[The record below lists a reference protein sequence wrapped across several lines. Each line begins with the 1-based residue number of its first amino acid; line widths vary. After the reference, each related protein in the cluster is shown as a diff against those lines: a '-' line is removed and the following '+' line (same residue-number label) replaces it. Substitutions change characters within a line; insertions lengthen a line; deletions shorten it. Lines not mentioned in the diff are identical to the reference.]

1 MFSFINFATVIVFL
15 VTMFDDSTQ
24 LVTVPRSS
32 PDPIAELCRALVV
45 LKRERY
51 HIREVFKLSS
61 DGHTEKVYWYGRSQY
76 IEALNAPHHINEN
89 VSCYTDYASG
99 MRQRTPCK
107 LDYDTHRVFDIVAPC
122 NDEEDDVVV
131 KRSIL
136 LPPENDGTVREV
148 RIFDLDERDEYG
160 ELPDPKTIEGLY
172 RGYKDRDMY
181 WTCADEKVIEPA
193 DAVHYVRQRALAQY
207 LTDSGHAGL
216 LMEDDFEP
224 LEEPLKRTTDWLASK
239 DESRFEELYTAYAAG
254 LYAAQ
259 TKRCTNLSRAKSFV
273 QDWVNHDCPPLYRCT
288 TNQKNVSINGF
299 GITLPVFSN
308 VLVDTYACKFQL
320 DDTLTDKEIDALLK
334 HLNPKG
340 AVAESLNFAKKANEL
355 GQDGLWKLREEVK
368 DICKAINDLLNEPV
382 TRDAI
387 LKAQTEHQRDAMPMM
402 DCGWLN
408 WFPLEGTEFAEKF
421 NTVRSTGNGPYFLDI
436 DMPIID
442 QSVNVQSYG
451 GDVVRDLVSKRLGID
466 IYYVRH
472 LD

>member
-51 HIREVFKLSS
+51 HIREVFKLSG
-61 DGHTEKVYWYGRSQY
+61 DGHTEKVYLYGRSQY

-148 RIFDLDERDEYG
+148 RIFDLDERDECG

-172 RGYKDRDMY
+172 RY
-181 WTCADEKVIEPA
+181 
-193 DAVHYVRQRALAQY
+193 
-207 LTDSGHAGL
+207 
-216 LMEDDFEP
+216 
-224 LEEPLKRTTDWLASK
+224 
-239 DESRFEELYTAYAAG
+239 
-254 LYAAQ
+254 
-259 TKRCTNLSRAKSFV
+259 
-273 QDWVNHDCPPLYRCT
+273 T
-288 TNQKNVSINGF
+288 TNRKNVIINGF

-308 VLVDTYACKFQL
+308 VLVDTYDCKFQL
-320 DDTLTDKEIDALLK
+320 DDTLTEKEINALLK

-340 AVAESLNFAKKANEL
+340 AVAEHLNFAKKANEM
-355 GQDGLWKLREEVK
+355 GQDALRKLREEVK
-368 DICKAINDLLNEPV
+368 DTCKAINDLLHEPA

>member
-148 RIFDLDERDEYG
+148 RIFDLDERDECG

-224 LEEPLKRTTDWLASK
+224 LEEPLKRTTDWLASNGDMEALASLPTEVYTPPFLHQEQYDDIEEFLDDVSDWLS
-239 DESRFEELYTAYAAG
+239 DEYGWCHFGFETETDDG
-254 LYAAQ
+254 
-259 TKRCTNLSRAKSFV
+259 
-273 QDWVNHDCPPLYRCT
+273 
-288 TNQKNVSINGF
+288 
-299 GITLPVFSN
+299 GIIKCDTLP
-308 VLVDTYACKFQL
+308 
-320 DDTLTDKEIDALLK
+320 E
-334 HLNPKG
+334 
-340 AVAESLNFAKKANEL
+340 
-355 GQDGLWKLREEVK
+355 
-368 DICKAINDLLNEPV
+368 
-382 TRDAI
+382 
-387 LKAQTEHQRDAMPMM
+387 
-402 DCGWLN
+402 
-408 WFPLEGTEFAEKF
+408 
-421 NTVRSTGNGPYFLDI
+421 
-436 DMPIID
+436 
-442 QSVNVQSYG
+442 
-451 GDVVRDLVSKRLGID
+451 
-466 IYYVRH
+466 
-472 LD
+472 

>member
-148 RIFDLDERDEYG
+148 RI
-160 ELPDPKTIEGLY
+160 
-172 RGYKDRDMY
+172 
-181 WTCADEKVIEPA
+181 
-193 DAVHYVRQRALAQY
+193 
-207 LTDSGHAGL
+207 
-216 LMEDDFEP
+216 
-224 LEEPLKRTTDWLASK
+224 
-239 DESRFEELYTAYAAG
+239 
-254 LYAAQ
+254 
-259 TKRCTNLSRAKSFV
+259 N
-273 QDWVNHDCPPLYRCT
+273 
-288 TNQKNVSINGF
+288 
-299 GITLPVFSN
+299 
-308 VLVDTYACKFQL
+308 
-320 DDTLTDKEIDALLK
+320 ALLK

-340 AVAESLNFAKKANEL
+340 AVAEHLNFAKKANEM
-355 GQDGLWKLREEVK
+355 GQDALWKLREEVK
-368 DICKAINDLLNEPV
+368 DTCKAINDLLHEPA

>member
-89 VSCYTDYASG
+89 VSCYTDYMSG

-131 KRSIL
+131 KRS
-136 LPPENDGTVREV
+136 
-148 RIFDLDERDEYG
+148 
-160 ELPDPKTIEGLY
+160 
-172 RGYKDRDMY
+172 M
-181 WTCADEKVIEPA
+181 
-193 DAVHYVRQRALAQY
+193 
-207 LTDSGHAGL
+207 
-216 LMEDDFEP
+216 
-224 LEEPLKRTTDWLASK
+224 
-239 DESRFEELYTAYAAG
+239 
-254 LYAAQ
+254 
-259 TKRCTNLSRAKSFV
+259 
-273 QDWVNHDCPPLYRCT
+273 QDWVNYDCPPLYRYT
-288 TNQKNVSINGF
+288 TNQKNVIINGF

-308 VLVDTYACKFQL
+308 VLVDTYDCKFQL
-320 DDTLTDKEIDALLK
+320 DDTLTEKEINALLK

-340 AVAESLNFAKKANEL
+340 AVAEHLNFAKKANEM
-355 GQDGLWKLREEVK
+355 GQDALWKLREEVK
-368 DICKAINDLLNEPV
+368 DTCKAINDLLHEPA

>member
-76 IEALNAPHHINEN
+76 IEALNAP
-89 VSCYTDYASG
+89 
-99 MRQRTPCK
+99 
-107 LDYDTHRVFDIVAPC
+107 
-122 NDEEDDVVV
+122 
-131 KRSIL
+131 
-136 LPPENDGTVREV
+136 
-148 RIFDLDERDEYG
+148 
-160 ELPDPKTIEGLY
+160 
-172 RGYKDRDMY
+172 
-181 WTCADEKVIEPA
+181 
-193 DAVHYVRQRALAQY
+193 
-207 LTDSGHAGL
+207 
-216 LMEDDFEP
+216 
-224 LEEPLKRTTDWLASK
+224 
-239 DESRFEELYTAYAAG
+239 
-254 LYAAQ
+254 
-259 TKRCTNLSRAKSFV
+259 
-273 QDWVNHDCPPLYRCT
+273 
-288 TNQKNVSINGF
+288 
-299 GITLPVFSN
+299 
-308 VLVDTYACKFQL
+308 
-320 DDTLTDKEIDALLK
+320 
-334 HLNPKG
+334 
-340 AVAESLNFAKKANEL
+340 
-355 GQDGLWKLREEVK
+355 KLREEVK
-368 DICKAINDLLNEPV
+368 DTCKAINDLLHEPA

-421 NTVRSTGNGPYFLDI
+421 NTVRSTGSGPYFLDI

>member
-148 RIFDLDERDEYG
+148 RIFDLDERDECG
-160 ELPDPKTIEGLY
+160 ELPDPKTIEGLS
-172 RGYKDRDMY
+172 RVQGPRHVLDM
-181 WTCADEKVIEPA
+181 
-193 DAVHYVRQRALAQY
+193 R
-207 LTDSGHAGL
+207 
-216 LMEDDFEP
+216 
-224 LEEPLKRTTDWLASK
+224 
-239 DESRFEELYTAYAAG
+239 
-254 LYAAQ
+254 
-259 TKRCTNLSRAKSFV
+259 
-273 QDWVNHDCPPLYRCT
+273 
-288 TNQKNVSINGF
+288 
-299 GITLPVFSN
+299 
-308 VLVDTYACKFQL
+308 
-320 DDTLTDKEIDALLK
+320 
-334 HLNPKG
+334 
-340 AVAESLNFAKKANEL
+340 
-355 GQDGLWKLREEVK
+355 
-368 DICKAINDLLNEPV
+368 
-382 TRDAI
+382 
-387 LKAQTEHQRDAMPMM
+387 
-402 DCGWLN
+402 
-408 WFPLEGTEFAEKF
+408 
-421 NTVRSTGNGPYFLDI
+421 
-436 DMPIID
+436 
-442 QSVNVQSYG
+442 
-451 GDVVRDLVSKRLGID
+451 
-466 IYYVRH
+466 
-472 LD
+472 

>member
-148 RIFDLDERDEYG
+148 RMPHRRSSFRTRITTLRRCDL
-160 ELPDPKTIEGLY
+160 
-172 RGYKDRDMY
+172 
-181 WTCADEKVIEPA
+181 C
-193 DAVHYVRQRALAQY
+193 
-207 LTDSGHAGL
+207 
-216 LMEDDFEP
+216 
-224 LEEPLKRTTDWLASK
+224 
-239 DESRFEELYTAYAAG
+239 
-254 LYAAQ
+254 
-259 TKRCTNLSRAKSFV
+259 
-273 QDWVNHDCPPLYRCT
+273 
-288 TNQKNVSINGF
+288 
-299 GITLPVFSN
+299 
-308 VLVDTYACKFQL
+308 
-320 DDTLTDKEIDALLK
+320 
-334 HLNPKG
+334 
-340 AVAESLNFAKKANEL
+340 
-355 GQDGLWKLREEVK
+355 
-368 DICKAINDLLNEPV
+368 
-382 TRDAI
+382 
-387 LKAQTEHQRDAMPMM
+387 
-402 DCGWLN
+402 
-408 WFPLEGTEFAEKF
+408 
-421 NTVRSTGNGPYFLDI
+421 
-436 DMPIID
+436 
-442 QSVNVQSYG
+442 
-451 GDVVRDLVSKRLGID
+451 
-466 IYYVRH
+466 
-472 LD
+472 

>member
-148 RIFDLDERDEYG
+148 RIFDLDERDECG

-181 WTCADEKVIEPA
+181 WTCADEKV
-193 DAVHYVRQRALAQY
+193 
-207 LTDSGHAGL
+207 
-216 LMEDDFEP
+216 
-224 LEEPLKRTTDWLASK
+224 
-239 DESRFEELYTAYAAG
+239 
-254 LYAAQ
+254 
-259 TKRCTNLSRAKSFV
+259 V
-273 QDWVNHDCPPLYRCT
+273 QDWVNYDCPTLYRYT
-288 TNQKNVSINGF
+288 TNQKNVIINGF

-308 VLVDTYACKFQL
+308 VLVDTYDCKFQL
-320 DDTLTDKEIDALLK
+320 DDTLTEKEINALLK

-340 AVAESLNFAKKANEL
+340 AVAEHLNFAKKANEM
-355 GQDGLWKLREEVK
+355 GQDALWKLREEVK
-368 DICKAINDLLNEPV
+368 DTCKAINDLLHEPA

>member
-45 LKRERY
+45 LKRERF

-136 LPPENDGTVREV
+136 LPPENDSTVREV
-148 RIFDLDERDEYG
+148 RIFDLDERDECG

-239 DESRFEELYTAYAAG
+239 DESRFEELYTAYAPRSTRPHFYIRNSMTISKNSSTMSRTGSRTNMAG
-254 LYAAQ
+254 AISD
-259 TKRCTNLSRAKSFV
+259 SRRK
-273 QDWVNHDCPPLYRCT
+273 
-288 TNQKNVSINGF
+288 
-299 GITLPVFSN
+299 
-308 VLVDTYACKFQL
+308 
-320 DDTLTDKEIDALLK
+320 
-334 HLNPKG
+334 
-340 AVAESLNFAKKANEL
+340 
-355 GQDGLWKLREEVK
+355 
-368 DICKAINDLLNEPV
+368 
-382 TRDAI
+382 
-387 LKAQTEHQRDAMPMM
+387 PMM
-402 DCGWLN
+402 EELSNATRCPN
-408 WFPLEGTEFAEKF
+408 EAERKKI
-421 NTVRSTGNGPYFLDI
+421 S
-436 DMPIID
+436 
-442 QSVNVQSYG
+442 
-451 GDVVRDLVSKRLGID
+451 
-466 IYYVRH
+466 
-472 LD
+472 

>member
-148 RIFDLDERDEYG
+148 RIFDLDERDE
-160 ELPDPKTIEGLY
+160 
-172 RGYKDRDMY
+172 
-181 WTCADEKVIEPA
+181 
-193 DAVHYVRQRALAQY
+193 
-207 LTDSGHAGL
+207 
-216 LMEDDFEP
+216 
-224 LEEPLKRTTDWLASK
+224 
-239 DESRFEELYTAYAAG
+239 
-254 LYAAQ
+254 
-259 TKRCTNLSRAKSFV
+259 
-273 QDWVNHDCPPLYRCT
+273 
-288 TNQKNVSINGF
+288 IN
-299 GITLPVFSN
+299 
-308 VLVDTYACKFQL
+308 
-320 DDTLTDKEIDALLK
+320 ALLK

-340 AVAESLNFAKKANEL
+340 AVAEHLNFAKKANEM
-355 GQDGLWKLREEVK
+355 GQDALWKLREEVK
-368 DICKAINDLLNEPV
+368 DTCKAINDLLHEPA

-421 NTVRSTGNGPYFLDI
+421 NTVRSTGSGPYFLDI

>member
-24 LVTVPRSS
+24 LVAVPRSS

-148 RIFDLDERDEYG
+148 RIFDLDERDECG

-181 WTCADEKVIEPA
+181 
-193 DAVHYVRQRALAQY
+193 
-207 LTDSGHAGL
+207 
-216 LMEDDFEP
+216 
-224 LEEPLKRTTDWLASK
+224 
-239 DESRFEELYTAYAAG
+239 
-254 LYAAQ
+254 
-259 TKRCTNLSRAKSFV
+259 
-273 QDWVNHDCPPLYRCT
+273 
-288 TNQKNVSINGF
+288 
-299 GITLPVFSN
+299 
-308 VLVDTYACKFQL
+308 
-320 DDTLTDKEIDALLK
+320 
-334 HLNPKG
+334 
-340 AVAESLNFAKKANEL
+340 
-355 GQDGLWKLREEVK
+355 
-368 DICKAINDLLNEPV
+368 
-382 TRDAI
+382 
-387 LKAQTEHQRDAMPMM
+387 
-402 DCGWLN
+402 
-408 WFPLEGTEFAEKF
+408 
-421 NTVRSTGNGPYFLDI
+421 
-436 DMPIID
+436 
-442 QSVNVQSYG
+442 
-451 GDVVRDLVSKRLGID
+451 
-466 IYYVRH
+466 
-472 LD
+472 